1 MAQKE
6 QNQDL
11 KRSVTEHESKMER
24 VGKSHIIQKAQKEER
39 EQWPESGAGSVD
51 SQQVVTQER
60 VSLADTVTE
69 G

>member
-1 MAQKE
+1 
-6 QNQDL
+6 
-11 KRSVTEHESKMER
+11 MER